1 MRMASQKGAPG
12 KLDSRVPVTV
22 IQPRL
27 SWIRNTPVMSSA
39 PRAIPKK
46 RSSHHPPLRW
56 NPKSAKGRRS
66 SRRPAS
72 HTLRRTP
79 MREAPLP
86 MSGSAGEPAR
96 AEASKPPEDPAPRP
110 ATSHATASRLTKRGI
125 RILLVRYWRSSRSGA
140 RSRPVPSSK
149 NGFKEPPFRPKT
161 FACCRK
167 YTIRASVDGQRAARV
182 ADDVLVE
189 HPLYHVGVG
198 ARYVLVHIRVFAQVV
213 EPGLLPVVAA
223 EHGEPFVPGPDEVT
237 VAQGEVGTRPRSLP
251 VEQPGEVLALHGG
264 LRLYAEEAQDGWGDV
279 VG

>member
-79 MREAPLP
+79 AREATLP
-86 MSGSAGEPAR
+86 MTGSAGEPAR
-96 AEASKPPEDPAPRP
+96 AEASKPSEDPASLPEP
-110 ATSHATASRLTKRGI
+110 ASSHATPSRLTKRGI
-125 RILLVRYWRSSRSGA
+125 RILLLRYWRSSRSGA

-149 NGFKEPPFRPKT
+149 NGFKEPPFRPRPL
-161 FACCRK
+161 ACCRK
-167 YTIRASVDGQRAARV
+167 YTIRAQGDDTGARASVDGQGSARV

-189 HPLYHVGVG
+189 HPLYHVGAVCCHVPVHVRVG
-198 ARYVLVHIRVFAQVV
+198 REIV
-213 EPGLLPVVAA
+213 EPGLLPVIAA
-223 EHGEPFVPGPDEVT
+223 EHGESFVPGPGELA
-237 VAQGEVGTRPRSLP
+237 VA
-251 VEQPGEVLALHGG
+251 
-264 LRLYAEEAQDGWGDV
+264 
-279 VG
+279 